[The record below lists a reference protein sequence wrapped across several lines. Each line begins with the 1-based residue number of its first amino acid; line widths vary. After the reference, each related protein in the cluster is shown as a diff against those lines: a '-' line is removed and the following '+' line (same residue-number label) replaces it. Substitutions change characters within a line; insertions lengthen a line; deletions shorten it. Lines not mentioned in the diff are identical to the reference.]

1 MDGGAEIATVLHRF
15 SVQDYH
21 RMAETG
27 VFDRARVELIRGAI
41 IDMAPIGTP
50 HMWTVTRLTRL
61 LARLMVEERANV
73 AVQGSIRLDL
83 SSEPEPDILLL
94 AWDADETVHPG
105 PEDALLIIEVA
116 DSSLAFDRAV
126 KAPLYA
132 GAGVREYWIVNL
144 PERVVE
150 VHRDPGPDG
159 YRHVTTAGSG
169 QLAPV
174 ALPDFAVAVADMLP
188 QVRA

>member
-27 VFDRARVELIRGAI
+27 VFDHARVELIRGAI
-41 IDMAPIGTP
+41 IDMAPIGTS
-50 HMWTVTRLTRL
+50 HVLTVMLLTEAFAPLLVQKRARISVQNSVRLG
-61 LARLMVEERANV
+61 A
-73 AVQGSIRLDL
+73 Q
-83 SSEPEPDILLL
+83 SEPEPDLVLL
-94 AWDADETVHPG
+94 AWQAARMDHPTA
-105 PEDALLIIEVA
+105 PDVLLAIEVA
-116 DSSLAFDRAV
+116 DTTLSYDRTV
-126 KAPLYA
+126 KGPLYA
-132 GAGVREYWIVNL
+132 AAGIAEYWIVNL

-159 YRHVTTAGSG
+159 YRHVTAAGSG